1 MSPFDFLNSINEKKA
16 YLFDDVRAD
25 NSGEASDLDSVDR
38 KYPPFMV
45 NRGLS
50 YFVDTVMLAN
60 EMNQRFELAK
70 KMQYDFLYHGVRK
83 NADSQSGTR
92 RKKIVKTSN
101 SLKKHIVSIVKEPK
115 RFMILSI
122 WRNLE
127 GLWIKEE
134 QINETIKI

>member
-1 MSPFDFLNSINEKKA
+1 MTPFDFLNSINQKKS
-16 YLFDDVRAD
+16 YLFDDILAD

-60 EMNQRFELAK
+60 EINQRFELAK

-83 NADSQSGTR
+83 KRRFSKWVKKQKDS
-92 RKKIVKTSN
+92 KDIE
-101 SLKKHIVSIVKEPK
+101 L
-115 RFMILSI
+115 
-122 WRNLE
+122 
-127 GLWIKEE
+127 IKEAYCYSRE
-134 QINETIKI
+134 RAEEVYDLIDIKQLRKDMDKGGTK

>member
-50 YFVDTVMLAN
+50 YFVDTIMLAN
-60 EMNQRFELAK
+60 EMNQRFELTK

-83 NADSQSGTR
+83 KRRFSKWHKKEKDS
-92 RKKIVKTSN
+92 KDIE
-101 SLKKHIVSIVKEPK
+101 L
-115 RFMILSI
+115 
-122 WRNLE
+122 
-127 GLWIKEE
+127 IKEAYC
-134 QINETIKI
+134 INRERAEEVYDLIDMKKLRKFMDKGGTK

>member
-50 YFVDTVMLAN
+50 YFVDTIMLAN
-60 EMNQRFELAK
+60 EMNQRFELTK

-83 NADSQSGTR
+83 KRRFSKWHKKEKDS
-92 RKKIVKTSN
+92 KDIE
-101 SLKKHIVSIVKEPK
+101 L
-115 RFMILSI
+115 
-122 WRNLE
+122 
-127 GLWIKEE
+127 IKEAYC
-134 QINETIKI
+134 INRERAEEVYDLIDIKKLRKFMDKGGTK

>member
-1 MSPFDFLNSINEKKA
+1 MTPFDFLNSINEKKS
-16 YLFDDVRAD
+16 YLFTDIKAD

-60 EMNQRFELAK
+60 EMNQRFDLAP

-83 NADSQSGTR
+83 KR
-92 RKKIVKTSN
+92 RFSKWHKKQKDGKDIE
-101 SLKKHIVSIVKEPK
+101 L
-115 RFMILSI
+115 
-122 WRNLE
+122 
-127 GLWIKEE
+127 IKEAYSMNRE
-134 QINETIKI
+134 RAEEVHDLIDIKKLRKFMDRGGTK

>member
-1 MSPFDFLNSINEKKA
+1 MMTPFDFLNSINEKKS

-83 NADSQSGTR
+83 KRRFSKWHKKEKDS
-92 RKKIVKTSN
+92 KDIE
-101 SLKKHIVSIVKEPK
+101 L
-115 RFMILSI
+115 
-122 WRNLE
+122 
-127 GLWIKEE
+127 IKEAYC
-134 QINETIKI
+134 INRERAEEVYDLIDMKKLRKFMDKGGAK

>member
-1 MSPFDFLNSINEKKA
+1 MTPFDFLNSINEKKV

-60 EMNQRFELAK
+60 EMNQRFDLPK

-83 NADSQSGTR
+83 KRRFSKWHKKEKDS
-92 RKKIVKTSN
+92 KDIE
-101 SLKKHIVSIVKEPK
+101 L
-115 RFMILSI
+115 
-122 WRNLE
+122 
-127 GLWIKEE
+127 IKEAYSMNRE
-134 QINETIKI
+134 RAEEVYDLIDIKELRKFMNKGGAK

>member
-1 MSPFDFLNSINEKKA
+1 MTPFDFLNSINEKKS
-16 YLFDDVRAD
+16 YIFTYIKAD

-60 EMNQRFELAK
+60 EMNQRFELTK

-83 NADSQSGTR
+83 KRRFSKWAKKAKDS
-92 RKKIVKTSN
+92 KDIE
-101 SLKKHIVSIVKEPK
+101 L
-115 RFMILSI
+115 
-122 WRNLE
+122 
-127 GLWIKEE
+127 IKEAYCYNRE
-134 QINETIKI
+134 RAEEVYDLIDIKQLRKDMDKGGAK